1 MRDLD
6 EADRTILRL
15 LLEDGRRP
23 YSDLADHV
31 DLSAPAVA
39 DRIDRLES
47 LGVIRRFTV
56 DVDTT
61 KLYDGVGVLV
71 DLAVRPGA
79 VDGVVDALSDHE
91 RVEHRYVTAD
101 AHVVV
106 HTTLGPD
113 GVEGLLS
120 TVDSDALR
128 ALDVRLLSD
137 ETWHPRLGE
146 ATLAIDCVECGNRV
160 GPDGE
165 SAVIDDT
172 EYHFCCG
179 SCLANFEDR
188 FDDLREGV

>member
-31 DLSAPAVA
+31 DLSPPAVA
-39 DRIDRLES
+39 DRISRLES
-47 LGVIRRFTV
+47 LGVVRRFTV
-56 DVDTT
+56 DVDTS

-71 DLAVRPGA
+71 DLVVRPGA
-79 VDGVVDALSDHE
+79 TDAVADALADHE

-106 HTTLGPD
+106 HATLGPD
-113 GVEGLLS
+113 GVDGLLS
-120 TVDSDALR
+120 AVDSDALHGIE
-128 ALDVRLLSD
+128 VRLLSD
-137 ETWHPRLGE
+137 ATWHPRLGE

-188 FDDLREGV
+188 FDELSEAA

>member
-31 DLSAPAVA
+31 DLSPPAVA
-39 DRIDRLES
+39 DRISRLES

-56 DVDTT
+56 DVDPS

-71 DLAVRPGA
+71 DLAVRPGETDA
-79 VDGVVDALSDHE
+79 VADALADHE
-91 RVEHRYVTAD
+91 RVEHRYVTAA

-106 HTTLGPD
+106 HATLGPD
-113 GVEGLLS
+113 GVDGLLS
-120 TVDSDALR
+120 AVDSDALHGIE
-128 ALDVRLLSD
+128 VRLLSD
-137 ETWHPRLGE
+137 ATWHPRLGE

-188 FDDLREGV
+188 FDELSEGA

>member
-31 DLSAPAVA
+31 DLSPPAVA
-39 DRIDRLES
+39 DRISRLES

-56 DVDTT
+56 DVDPS

-71 DLAVRPGA
+71 DLAVRPGETDA
-79 VDGVVDALSDHE
+79 VADALADHE

-106 HTTLGPD
+106 HATLGPD
-113 GVEGLLS
+113 GVDGLLS
-120 TVDSDALR
+120 AVDSDALHGIE
-128 ALDVRLLSD
+128 VRLLSD
-137 ETWHPRLGE
+137 ATWHPRLGE

-188 FDDLREGV
+188 FDELSEGA